1 MTFWSCRG
9 GRLIRERRLISG
21 FMASRPAIGRGI
33 SGTGSGFR
41 VGWRTMAGVE
51 LLFFETFLLVLA
63 GFSFWPG
70 EWALRYHFVGFRHFP
85 DIS

>member
-9 GRLIRERRLISG
+9 GRLIRGRRLISG

-51 LLFFETFLLVLA
+51 LLFFETFFASINGIFILA
-63 GFSFWPG
+63 GGMGTALSFCG
-70 EWALRYHFVGFRHFP
+70 V
-85 DIS
+85 